1 MESDGDA
8 LRGESASG
16 TDPVRTGRTFQI
28 AEVTARPIA
37 IRCMGRSYRARA
49 QGDTVVF
56 HDVTDITRP
65 VVLGEAHRTG
75 NGTWDIVTARG
86 RNLPPATE
94 LLPVLVALR
103 HAYWP

>member
-8 LRGESASG
+8 PQGESADSA
-16 TDPVRTGRTFQI
+16 DPARAGRTLQI
-28 AEVTARPIA
+28 AEVTTRPVA
-37 IRCMGRSYRARA
+37 IRCMGRSYRASA
-49 QGDTVVF
+49 QGDTVLF

-65 VVLGEAHRTG
+65 IALGAAHRTD
-75 NGTWDIVTARG
+75 NGTWDVVTARG
-86 RNLPPATE
+86 RHLPPATE